1 MGQPNAP
8 QARTLQL
15 SLAADGWGALWADL
29 ILWMKKL
36 RGLMSKRCLSTL
48 NVDTS
53 NSLPNHL
60 KKEGEVII
68 KVQSATVLSLGVVL
82 AGTDKRCRHRAQTE
96 VLCCNLEL

>member
-8 QARTLQL
+8 QARSLQL
-15 SLAADGWGALWADL
+15 SLAADVWGAPWADL

-48 NVDTS
+48 NVSAS

-68 KVQSATVLSLGVVL
+68 KVQSATVLSRGAVL
-82 AGTDKRCRHRAQTE
+82 EGTDKR
-96 VLCCNLEL
+96 